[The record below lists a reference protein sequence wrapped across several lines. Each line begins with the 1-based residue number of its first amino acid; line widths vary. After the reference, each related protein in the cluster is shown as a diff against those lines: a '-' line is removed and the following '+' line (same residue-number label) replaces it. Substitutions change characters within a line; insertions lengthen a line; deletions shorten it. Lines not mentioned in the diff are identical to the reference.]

1 MATLMNRRLMQ
12 RRLLEAIGNK
22 NPEEL
27 GQLALDMMKNTEAV
41 YDEIGIIEGE
51 EDYVDYTLPAS
62 VDNSAYERLEA
73 LYKERF
79 SGVPSN
85 NDIPRED
92 IPVRQPPA
100 DDIMIT
106 VDPDSGE
113 TKTYDVGDK
122 EIFGDD
128 FE

>member
-41 YDEIGIIEGE
+41 YNEIGIVEGE

-79 SGVPSN
+79 SGVPAN
-85 NDIPRED
+85 NDIPRQD
-92 IPVRQPPA
+92 IPVRQPA
-100 DDIMIT
+100 VDDIMIT

-113 TKTYDVGDK
+113 TKTYEVGDK
-122 EIFGDD
+122 EIFGED